1 MLGLL
6 DYLKAGAGAVLG
18 GLVVWLF
25 VIIIHE
31 PLARRDE
38 RAKVTAQCE
47 ADKSNM
53 VSKATADALAATLLQ
68 ERRYRT
74 AADIAAAE
82 ADKRASDALRAKE
95 EADAQ
100 IEALKAEA
108 KDQPTWTE
116 GEIEW
121 LKAH

>member
-1 MLGLL
+1 MTGLF
-6 DYLKAGAGAVLG
+6 DYIKIGVGSFLG
-18 GLVVWLF
+18 GIVVWLF
-25 VIIIHE
+25 AITIYAPMVRHE
-31 PLARRDE
+31 AT
-38 RAKVTAQCE
+38 AKAVAQCE
-47 ADKSNM
+47 ADKSQM
-53 VSKATADALAATLLQ
+53 VSRATADALAATLAQ

-82 ADKRASDALRAKE
+82 ADKRAGEAIRAKE
-95 EADAQ
+95 AADAQ

-121 LKAH
+121 LRAH

>member
-6 DYLKAGAGAVLG
+6 DYLKAGTGAVLG

-25 VIIIHE
+25 VITIYAPTVRHE
-31 PLARRDE
+31 AT
-38 RAKVTAQCE
+38 AKAVAQCE
-47 ADKSNM
+47 ADKSQM
-53 VSKATADALAATLLQ
+53 VSRAVSDALAATLLQ

-82 ADKRASDALRAKE
+82 ADKRASEAIRAKE
-95 EADAQ
+95 AADAQ

-116 GEIEW
+116 QEIEW